1 MTSPG
6 GRCSTTVCAGLAL
19 ALLGG
24 LTPCAAPGAQENE
37 SDIRVFA
44 PAPPG
49 SDIRPGGQLTLSFR
63 VVNPGPSRRTLAER
77 IVYPRSWKILASDS
91 MFTLQPAGSEVRLV
105 TFHVPATAPAG
116 VETIIYVLHDSAS
129 GEQASVTSLPI
140 GVQTRRHLQVTPVE
154 SPRIAASG
162 RPYAAT
168 FSLWMEGNSGG
179 RVSLS
184 AKSSGN
190 YQVALD
196 SSQFHL
202 PPGESRLVNLSV
214 KTPSGIPMQRRD
226 LLTLS
231 ATIEGDSVPAAT
243 STVAVDILPVD
254 GETADFQHR
263 VPSYVALRSAG
274 EDGSAGVQG
283 EVGISGPLLPDRE
296 GLIYA
301 LVRTPDLQHQS
312 LLGPL
317 DEYRIRYED
326 RNIDLVL
333 GDHTYALSPLT
344 ELGRYAF
351 GAGASVSLSEFTLG
365 GFYNRTR
372 LASRPQEEAALFAA
386 TDLTQAARLSFQAM
400 GKEDPQRSGI
410 LSFRLLVR
418 PMTNSIIDAEFGR
431 SFGESS
437 QDDALSLRWSER
449 SALVYYDIRFM
460 RSGAEYTGY
469 FRDLDLKSANVV
481 LYPWSLLRIELLLRE
496 EERNLGRDTL
506 LVGAPRHLLYE
517 AGAGF
522 GNYVFARVRRRKLQ
536 DVMPDPLFGRDEL
549 TYLIRGGYASG
560 GGSALAE
567 AEFGTHREHVF
578 AKDGP
583 YSRIALFLN
592 IFPAWFHSYGATL
605 EYAHEPNL
613 YNGEGVAR
621 WAGSITAKYILTPKT
636 HLYVALQ
643 SNRVHS
649 TPRQVYTAVEAWL
662 DHEFNFGHVAR
673 IRARHSTFNLS
684 PNGSDFSWMAEYSV
698 PFGLPLGRISTVGGV
713 SGRVVDAETGVGIP
727 EVILSI
733 AKRSVLT
740 DRNGSF
746 AFQGLEP
753 GMHRLQVD
761 VTTLGRHRVLEH
773 GLNDPIPV
781 HGGEDTPVELRV
793 VRGGEIAGSVTLNT
807 FVVTESGDT
816 LANQFAEVAGIPSAL
831 IEASRGDDL
840 VRQLTDSRGGFQFKD
855 LRPGTWSIRVRTFS
869 APENH
874 FLETEA
880 VTVDVTG
887 GEKTELTFRV
897 LPRRRIIRILNQG
910 ELRQQ

>member
-1 MTSPG
+1 MISPG
-6 GRCSTTVCAGLAL
+6 GRCSISVCAGLAL

-24 LTPCAAPGAQENE
+24 LSPRAAPAAQEKE
-37 SDIRVFA
+37 SDIRVFV

-49 SDIRPGGQLTLSFR
+49 SDIRPGGRLTLSFR
-63 VVNPGPSRRTLAER
+63 VVNSGSSIRTLVER
-77 IVYPRSWKILASDS
+77 IEYPRSWKILASDS
-91 MFTLQPAGSEVRLV
+91 TFTLRPGVSELRLV
-105 TFHVPATAPAG
+105 TFHMPVTAPAG
-116 VETIIYVLHDSAS
+116 KETIIYSLHNSPA
-129 GEQASVTSLPI
+129 GEQASVTSVPI
-140 GVQTRRHLQVTPVE
+140 GVQTRRDLQLTPVE

-162 RPYAAT
+162 RPYSAT
-168 FSLWMEGNSGG
+168 FSLWMEGNSGE

-184 AKSSGN
+184 ATSSGN
-190 YQVALD
+190 YQVVLD
-196 SSQFHL
+196 SSEFYL
-202 PPGESRLVNLSV
+202 SPGESRLVNLSV
-214 KTPSGIPMQRRD
+214 KTPGGLPLQRRD
-226 LLTLS
+226 LLTLN
-231 ATIEGDSVPAAT
+231 ATLYGDSVPSAT

-254 GETADFQHR
+254 GEMTDFQHR
-263 VPSYVALRSAG
+263 LPAYVAIRSAG
-274 EDGSAGVQG
+274 EDGSAGLQG

-301 LVRTPDLQHQS
+301 LVRTPDLQRHS

-326 RNIDLVL
+326 QSIDLVL
-333 GDHTYALSPLT
+333 GDHIYALSPLT

-351 GAGASVSLSEFTLG
+351 GAGGSVSLSEFTVG

-372 LASRPQEEAALFAA
+372 LASRPQQEAALFAA
-386 TDLTQAARLSFQAM
+386 MDLTQAARLSFQAM
-400 GKEDPQRSGI
+400 GKEEPRRSGI
-410 LSFRLLVR
+410 LSFRVLVR
-418 PMTNSIIDAEFGR
+418 PMANSIIDAEFGR

-449 SALVYYDIRFM
+449 TSLVYYDIRFM
-460 RSGAEYTGY
+460 RSGADYTGY
-469 FRDLDLKSANVV
+469 FRDLDLKAANVV

-506 LVGAPRHLLYE
+506 LFGAPRHMLYE

-522 GNYVFARVRRRKLQ
+522 GNYIFARVRRRKLQ
-536 DVMPDPLFGRDEL
+536 DVMPEPLYGRDEL
-549 TYLIRGGYASG
+549 TYLIRGGYAAG
-560 GGSALAE
+560 LGSALAE
-567 AEFGTHREHVF
+567 VEFGTHREYVF
-578 AKDGP
+578 AREGP

-592 IFPAWFHSYGATL
+592 LFPAWFHSYGATL

-613 YNGEGVAR
+613 YNGEGVPR
-621 WAGSITAKYILTPKT
+621 WGGSITAKYALTPKT

-643 SNRVHS
+643 GNRVQA
-649 TPRQVYTAVEAWL
+649 TPRQVYTIVEASL
-662 DHEFNFGHVAR
+662 DHEFDFGHVAR
-673 IRARHSTFNLS
+673 IRTRHSTFNLS

-698 PFGLPLGRISTVGGV
+698 PFGLPVGRISTVGGV
-713 SGRVVDAETGVGIP
+713 SGRVIDAETGMGIP

-733 AKRSVLT
+733 GRRSVLT

-746 AFQGLEP
+746 AFLSLEP

-761 VTTLGRHRVLEH
+761 VTTLGRNRVLEN
-773 GLNDPIPV
+773 GLNGHISV

-793 VRGGEIAGSVTLNT
+793 VRGGEIAGRVTLNT
-807 FVVTESGDT
+807 FALTESGDT
-816 LANQFAEVAGIPSAL
+816 LANQFAEVSGLSSAL

-840 VRQLTDSRGGFQFKD
+840 IRQLTDSRGGFHFKD

-887 GEKTELTFRV
+887 GKKADLTFRV